1 MTGISVLDAAAALD
15 RIDDEPEAVEA
26 PAAPQPKPDKKT
38 QPAAKAA
45 DPVEDDG
52 AAQAETDEIA
62 EADESGADA
71 DQGEPEEA
79 SAEDDEGGDKGEAD
93 DLPPIDPPQFLDP
106 NERETFKTLPRAAQE
121 LLAKHDRSLVA
132 DYTRKTQELA
142 SQRKVVTSRL
152 EKLAEVHTERE
163 QRIKEWGAVDWRKV
177 RAEHGV
183 DYMLDLQAQR
193 DEEMAEYQ
201 ALDEQLKTEQ
211 ASTFRDHVTVQSER
225 LAAIRPDLAG
235 ETGKVRRQEITNAI
249 AAALQSEGLDTD
261 TIRERIRWLS
271 AFEVSFVDKAL
282 KWDAYQA
289 QKSQKPAI
297 TPKPDAKSKGKP
309 VRPAARPSSSSTP
322 AAKTVS
328 TFKKAP
334 SVQNAISALLE
345 MDD

>member
-1 MTGISVLDAAAALD
+1 MTGLSVLDAASALD
-15 RIDDEPEAVEA
+15 RIDDEPEAVET
-26 PAAPQPKPDKKT
+26 PAAQPKPEKKT

-52 AAQAETDEIA
+52 AVEAEADEIA

-79 SAEDDEGGDKGEAD
+79 SAEDDEDGDQGEAES
-93 DLPPIDPPQFLDP
+93 LPPIDPPQFLDP
-106 NERETFKTLPRAAQE
+106 SERETFKTLPRAAQE
-121 LLAKHDRSLVA
+121 LLVRHDRSLVA

-142 SQRKVVTSRL
+142 SQRKAVTSRL

-163 QRIKEWGAVDWRKV
+163 RRIQQWNEVDWRKV
-177 RAEHGV
+177 RAERGT

-193 DEEMAEYQ
+193 DEELAEYQ
-201 ALDEQLKTEQ
+201 KLDEQLQAEQ
-211 ASTFRDHVTVQSER
+211 QSSFREHVTAQTER
-225 LAAIRPDLAG
+225 LAAIRPDLVG
-235 ETGKVRRQEITNAI
+235 ETGKARRQEITNAI
-249 AAALQSEGLDTD
+249 AAALKSEGLDEGTV
-261 TIRERIRWLS
+261 RERIRWLS